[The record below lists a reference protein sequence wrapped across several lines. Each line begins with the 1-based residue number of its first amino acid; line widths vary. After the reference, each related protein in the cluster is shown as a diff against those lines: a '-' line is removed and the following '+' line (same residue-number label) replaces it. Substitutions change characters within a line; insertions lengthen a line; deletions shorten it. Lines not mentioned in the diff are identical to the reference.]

1 MERERANAMQRTQ
14 LDNILRHLR
23 RTVLSPDADD
33 TDARLLER
41 FLRHRDEAAF
51 ESLVLR
57 HGPLVLGVC
66 RRVLRNEDDAE
77 DAFQAT
83 FLVLVRKGASIHK
96 RRTLGPWLYGVAHR
110 TALETRRAMARRRA
124 KQAAAMPRA
133 ETSADGGDEL
143 REVLDWE
150 LAALPD
156 RYREV
161 VILCDLEGKGRKEVA
176 QELGCPDGTVA
187 SRLARGRSLLA
198 KRLSRYGLA
207 TGAVAAVSQEAVS
220 AALVSATVRAAS
232 LSTVAAGAVSAR
244 VSFLVERVVRSMLL
258 IKLRTVTTVVLL
270 VGVLGSG
277 AGWLCFHPAGA
288 AQPKADGGAA
298 AQPGKG
304 DRSEQEQLRQ
314 EVELLRAD
322 LRKALDRVAILEGKL
337 QQRDEGDVLFRGKP
351 AAYWIKALKDR
362 DPAYRQ
368 EAVRALA
375 AIAKVDRAVVPV
387 LAGALKDD
395 DNDVIGLVAEGLAG
409 IGKPAVPYL
418 IDALKEPS
426 QRNRAAVF
434 GAIGSLGPNA
444 EAAVP
449 VLIEFLGGTNRDE
462 RIPAA
467 QALAS
472 LGPRAR
478 AAVPALIEVLK
489 GRDAGARQA
498 AAYVLE
504 QIGPD
509 AKASVPTL
517 IELLRG
523 PDEAARH
530 EAAGALGGIGAEA
543 KEAVPSLIAL
553 LKMEGTGDRWSAA
566 VALGRIGPDAK
577 PAIPALLEVLRNPGP
592 GAGQLPQRVTEAI
605 EKIDPETAAKRK
617 RP

>member
-1 MERERANAMQRTQ
+1 MERERVNDMQRTQ

-23 RTVLSPDADD
+23 RTVRSPDADD

-66 RRVLRNEDDAE
+66 RRILANEHDAE

-83 FLVLVRKGASIHK
+83 FLVLVRKGASIRK

-110 TALETRRAMARRRA
+110 TALEARRAMARRRA
-124 KQAAAMPRA
+124 KEAEVVPRA
-133 ETSADGGDEL
+133 EAFAEGSNDL
-143 REVLDWE
+143 REVLDRE

-161 VILCDLEGKGRKEVA
+161 VVLCDLEGKGRREVA
-176 QELGCPDGTVA
+176 QELGCPEGTVA
-187 SRLARGRSLLA
+187 SRLTRGRSLLG
-198 KRLSRYGLA
+198 KRLARYGLA
-207 TGAVAAVSQEAVS
+207 TGALAAVSQEAVS
-220 AALVSATVRAAS
+220 AALVSATVRAAGS
-232 LSTVAAGAVSAR
+232 FAAGQAVAAGAR
-244 VSFLVERVVRSMLL
+244 VSFLVERVVRAMLVM
-258 IKLRTVTTVVLL
+258 KLRTMTTVMLL
-270 VGVLGSG
+270 VGVVGSG
-277 AGWLCFHPAGA
+277 AGWLCFHQAGA
-288 AQPKADGGAA
+288 APPNAARGAA
-298 AQPGKG
+298 
-304 DRSEQEQLRQ
+304 DRPDQQELER
-314 EVELLRAD
+314 LKAD
-322 LRKALDRVAILEGKL
+322 LRNALDRVTALEEKL
-337 QQRDEGDVLFRGKP
+337 KEGDRAEILFHGKS
-351 AAYWIKALKDR
+351 AAYWINQLKDR
-362 DPAYRQ
+362 DPAFRK
-368 EAVRALA
+368 EAVQALA
-375 AIAKVDRAVVPV
+375 GIAKVDRSVVPV
-387 LAGALKDD
+387 LASVLKDD
-395 DNDVIGLVAEGLAG
+395 DEDVIGSAAEGLAG

-418 IDALKEPS
+418 VDALKEPG

-434 GAIGSLGPNA
+434 SAIAWLGPDA

-449 VLIEFLGGTNRDE
+449 VLIECLGSPKREE
-462 RIPAA
+462 RIRAA
-467 QALAS
+467 QAVAS

-489 GRDAGARQA
+489 GRDPGARQT
-498 AAYVLE
+498 AAYALE
-504 QIGPD
+504 QVGPD
-509 AKASVPTL
+509 AKAAVPTL

-530 EAAGALGGIGAEA
+530 EAAGALGGIGTEA

-592 GAGQLPQRVTEAI
+592 GAGELPQRVTEAI
-605 EKIDPETAAKRK
+605 EKIDPETAARIK